1 MLSNPTL
8 AEQAKH
14 LTRSTQQEPVHNI
27 VYEIPDSVY
36 ENLRDVGI
44 DIGEDVEDIF
54 PCGPGQI
61 EFLTQGHN
69 TPKQYWQLT
78 VCRPL
83 AVGFDVE
90 SWLMATNELT
100 ARNQILRTTYIKSDP
115 LDPLSWIQASP
126 KPRIRKIHR
135 FN

>member
-14 LTRSTQQEPVHNI
+14 LTPSAQEEPVHNI
-27 VYEIPDSVY
+27 VYEIPDSVHDS
-36 ENLRDVGI
+36 LRDAGINVGVH
-44 DIGEDVEDIF
+44 VEDMF
-54 PCGPGQI
+54 PCGPGQT
-61 EFLTQGHN
+61 EFLTQGQN

-83 AVGFDVE
+83 AMGFDVE
-90 SWLMATNELT
+90 SWLMATNKLT

-115 LDPLSWIQASP
+115 LDSLSWMQASAT
-126 KPRIRKIHR
+126 PRRRKICR